1 MAEDRVE
8 INLTDKVLVKLPVK
22 DLHNILRS
30 FSAEEKYKIRRTRMM
45 LKNRGYA
52 KTCAKKRAR
61 QKDLEVE
68 TQRLRN
74 ELEQLTSEIEAW
86 PESLGAMLEYWY
98 IERGQF
104 RYIKTQP
111 NTMDLRTR
119 LWGITTE
126 FVGFTPQSLVLR
138 SVVLGWI

>member
-22 DLHNILRS
+22 DLYNILRS

-52 KTCAKKRAR
+52 KTCAKNRAR
-61 QKDLEVE
+61 QKEDLEVE

-74 ELEQLTSEIEAW
+74 KLEQFTSEIEA
-86 PESLGAMLEYWY
+86 
-98 IERGQF
+98 
-104 RYIKTQP
+104 
-111 NTMDLRTR
+111 
-119 LWGITTE
+119 
-126 FVGFTPQSLVLR
+126 
-138 SVVLGWI
+138 